1 MKARQPLADAVRAA
15 VGQVLDPELH
25 RSLGELEMIRVVRA
39 GLRGQVTA
47 ERPHHSR
54 CPLTDRIGA
63 GIVSAAAGL
72 AS

>member
-1 MKARQPLADAVRAA
+1 MKTRQPLADAARAA

-25 RSLGELEMIRVVRA
+25 RSFGKLEMIRIVRA

>member
-1 MKARQPLADAVRAA
+1 MKTRQPFADALRDAI
-15 VGQVLDPELH
+15 GQVLDPELH
-25 RSLGELEMIRVVRA
+25 LSVVELEMIRVVRA

-47 ERPHHSR
+47 ERPHHTR